1 MIESKSL
8 LAKLMAT
15 ENLTIEQ
22 RKVTTASFNVKER
35 ILTIPFLDNKIS
47 ASIMD
52 LFMGHEVGHALYTP
66 LEGLIAAKE
75 KKLVASVLNVVEDS
89 RIERKIKSKYP
100 GLKNSFVK
108 AYNELVEKDFF
119 GTKGKDINTLN
130 FIDRVNL
137 HCKGGATLAIKFTDD
152 ERQLLQAVESTEK
165 WEDVEEV
172 TKRII
177 DYMKSQQEEE
187 KKRRDSSKDE
197 DVYEDEFEEIEQLED
212 GDDFENLE
220 EEGNF
225 GDSTEKITE
234 EDEDYESDVLEEPTY
249 NGTEGGSDE
258 EIRAHTDDAYRANE
272 SKLFS
277 ADNMHFVYMNIPKF
291 DIKKGIWDY
300 KSLYQKYIDE
310 NYTVD
315 KKHFI
320 KFRQESSKVVSYLVK
335 EFELRKN
342 AEQLKRANISK
353 TGELNL
359 NKIFSYQFSEDIFKK
374 VTVVPGGK
382 SHGLIM
388 YLDWS
393 GSMSQ
398 HIGNTI
404 KQLLNLVMFCKK
416 VNIPFEV
423 YAFIDDTEPEYIYK
437 IKPKIGDVQ
446 TDPFCLLNIL
456 SNRMSAAEF
465 MTAGG
470 ILMHIS
476 GIGSRRTHNYPYFM
490 RMGGTPLNEA
500 VISAMEIVPDFQ
512 KKNKLQIVNTV
523 FLTDGDG
530 SYLNSSYSSSEGH
543 RNSFKD
549 NKPRDTTS
557 RIIFRDTVTKHEQS
571 YDDDFRN
578 YSSMRMQ
585 QTSTLIK
592 LLKLRTNSHV
602 IGFFVGGARDIRTRM
617 SDFYPGSSFYDIER
631 KKEEFRKSKYLV
643 VNSTGFDDYYIL
655 RSNGLDTDEDAE
667 LEVKENV
674 TTRGL
679 VSAFNKYAGNRINNR
694 VILNR
699 FIGLIS

>member
-1 MIESKSL
+1 MFESKSL

-35 ILTIPFLDNKIS
+35 ILTIPILDNNIS
-47 ASIMD
+47 APVMD
-52 LFMGHEVGHALYTP
+52 LFFGHETGHALYTP
-66 LEGLIAAKE
+66 LEGLMSARE
-75 KKLVASVLNVVEDS
+75 KKLIQSVLNVVEDS

-119 GTKGKDINTLN
+119 GTKDKNINTFN

-152 ERQLLQAVESTEK
+152 ERRLLQDVESTET

-172 TKRII
+172 TRRIQNF
-177 DYMKSQQEEE
+177 MKAQFEEE
-187 KKRRDSSKDE
+187 KRKRKAK
-197 DVYEDEFEEIEQLED
+197 
-212 GDDFENLE
+212 G
-220 EEGNF
+220 
-225 GDSTEKITE
+225 E
-234 EDEDYESDVLEEPTY
+234 EDEDEESEEVELEEGDEPNEDGFGEDETEESEEGDEDDGEEGDAKLP
-249 NGTEGGSDE
+249 GTEPGDQ
-258 EIRAHTDDAYRANE
+258 EIRSHTDDAYRANE

-277 ADNMHFVYMNIPKF
+277 TDNMHFMYMNIPKF
-291 DIKKGIWDY
+291 DIQKGIWDY
-300 KSLYQKYIDE
+300 KSLYQQYVEEGNK
-310 NYTVD
+310 VD
-315 KKHFI
+315 KTEFS
-320 KFRQESSKVVSYLVK
+320 KFRRESSKVVSYLVK

-342 AEQLKRANISK
+342 ADQMKRASISK
-353 TGELNL
+353 TGDLNL

-374 VTVVPGGK
+374 MTVVPGGK
-382 SHGLIM
+382 SHGLVM

-393 GSMSQ
+393 GSMAQ
-398 HIGNTI
+398 HIANTL
-404 KQLLNLVMFCKK
+404 KQLFNLTMFCKK

-423 YAFIDDTEPEYIYK
+423 YAFIDETDSSRTYRIP
-437 IKPKIGDVQ
+437 PKQGDVK
-446 TDPFCLLNIL
+446 TDDFCLLNIL
-456 SNRMSAAEF
+456 SSRMSASEF

-470 ILMHIS
+470 ALFHMA
-476 GIGSRRTHNYPYFM
+476 GLGSYRFPGRTPHWF

-500 VISAMEIVPDFQ
+500 VISAMEIVPHFQ

-530 SYLNSSYSSSEGH
+530 SYLNNVYSSDDGYTDTFRDS
-543 RNSFKD
+543 
-549 NKPRDTTS
+549 KPKGAAS
-557 RIIFRDTVTKHEQS
+557 RIVFRDTKTKHEQS
-571 YDDDFRN
+571 YDDDYRN
-578 YSSMRMQ
+578 YSSLRMQ

-602 IGFFVGGARDIRTRM
+602 IGFFVGGARDIRNRLA
-617 SDFYPGSSFYDIER
+617 DFYPGASFYDIEK
-631 KKEEFRKSKYLV
+631 KKEEFRKSKFLV
-643 VNSTGFDDYYIL
+643 VNATGFDDYYIL

-667 LEVKENV
+667 LEVKENA

-679 VSAFNKYAGNRINNR
+679 VTAFNKYAGGRINNR